1 MRDSA
6 ALAGVSYQGE
16 SDRALNTQG
25 RWLKGWPESRRG
37 HEASASTGM
46 VCPFLTSLL
55 SKSDER
61 RTPTMHS
68 AGRGQRAYW
77 VHVLALHQPGV
88 RSPRFQDFATVSG
101 C

>member
-6 ALAGVSYQGE
+6 TLAGVSYQGE

-37 HEASASTGM
+37 HEASASTGK

-55 SKSDER
+55 STSDER
-61 RTPTMHS
+61 RTPNLDHS
-68 AGRGQRAYW
+68 SDPL
-77 VHVLALHQPGV
+77 LA
-88 RSPRFQDFATVSG
+88 
-101 C
+101 